1 MKIEK
6 GRSAVLV
13 YALHKADNNEM
24 IEKVSEEKPVTFHFG
39 QGHLIEG
46 FEENLMGLKAGDT
59 FDFVIKAENAY
70 GPTDPYAVFDIPKD
84 TFAVNGKIEEGLL
97 ELGKTL
103 PMQDND
109 GNRHIGKIVAI
120 HSETVTMD
128 FNHPLAGVDLRFK
141 GKVIEVK

>member
-1 MKIEK
+1 
-6 GRSAVLV
+6 
-13 YALHKADNNEM
+13 
-24 IEKVSEEKPVTFHFG
+24 
-39 QGHLIEG
+39 
-46 FEENLMGLKAGDT
+46 MGLKAGDN
-59 FDFVIKAENAY
+59 FDFVIKAENAD

-97 ELGKTL
+97 ELGKTF

-120 HSETVTMD
+120 HSETVTLD